1 MTEIIKQLKIT
12 RDITKKEM
20 ARYDK
25 NTNGYARLKKVYL
38 MLTLSIQMLN
48 SKI

>member
-1 MTEIIKQLKIT
+1 MTDIIKHLEII

-38 MLTLSIQMLN
+38 MLTLSIQIL
-48 SKI
+48 KCRV